1 MKRPRGIALMT
12 ALMFMMF
19 LFVVGIAFA
28 TMVQM
33 DYQFGALQQQGQQAY
48 LLAESGLEY
57 YKARSTLFNPPN
69 PGSVTKEYGVPAGD
83 ATHHFKVTK
92 VLPSGDIISQGII
105 YKAPGKIYVTRTIIA
120 PGGNF
125 SKQYDASL

>member
-1 MKRPRGIALMT
+1 MKRRGIALMT

-28 TMVQM
+28 TMVHM
-33 DYQFGALQQQGQQAY
+33 DYQFGALAQQSQQAY
-48 LLAESGLEY
+48 LLAQSGLEY
-57 YKARSTLFNPPN
+57 YKARPSDFSPAN
-69 PGSVTKEYGVPAGD
+69 PGSDSKEYGLPAGD

-105 YKAPGKIYVTRTIIA
+105 YKAPGKIYVSRTIVA

>member
-1 MKRPRGIALMT
+1 
-12 ALMFMMF
+12 
-19 LFVVGIAFA
+19 
-28 TMVQM
+28 MVQM
-33 DYQFGALQQQGQQAY
+33 DYQFGALQQQSQQAY

-57 YKARSTLFNPPN
+57 YKARSGDFSPPN
-69 PGSVTKEYGVPAGD
+69 PGSVSKEYGVPAGD
-83 ATHHFKVTK
+83 TVHHFKVTK

-105 YKAPGKIYVTRTIIA
+105 YKNYSANKIWVTRTIIA

>member
-1 MKRPRGIALMT
+1 MT
-12 ALMFMMF
+12 ALLFMMF

-33 DYQFGALQQQGQQAY
+33 DYQFGALAQQSQQAY
-48 LLAESGLEY
+48 LLAQSGLEY
-57 YKARSTLFNPPN
+57 YKARPADFSPAN
-69 PGSVTKEYGVPAGD
+69 PGQISKEYGLPAGD
-83 ATHHFKVTK
+83 ATHCFKVTK

-105 YKAPGKIYVTRTIIA
+105 YKAPGKIYVSRTIVA
-120 PGGNF
+120 PAGNF

>member
-1 MKRPRGIALMT
+1 MT
-12 ALMFMMF
+12 ALLFMMF

-33 DYQFGALQQQGQQAY
+33 DYQFGAVQQNGQQAY

-57 YKARSTLFNPPN
+57 YKARSGDFTPPS

-83 ATHHFKVTK
+83 TIHRFKVTK

-105 YKAPGKIYVTRTIIA
+105 YKRFVSNNNPGNKILVSRTIIA